1 MPPPDL
7 VLLDIPLPVVS
18 GLDLMTYIRKQAGW
32 EEVPVAMLTSDNN
45 AQDVKRALENGAN
58 DYILKPLHP
67 QQLVVRINRLINPVG

>member
-32 EEVPVAMLTSDNN
+32 EEVPVAI
-45 AQDVKRALENGAN
+45 R
-58 DYILKPLHP
+58 
-67 QQLVVRINRLINPVG
+67 